1 MLQDRLN
8 SNDFAHVFCPDREIY
23 WKTKTTAVDQLP
35 NNNVLVVFERL
46 SAFHLYKTYG
56 LEMACSI
63 YPHHEEFILVHSSKT
78 LEEVRRESYKD
89 LDKKDNLL

>member
-8 SNDFAHVFCPDREIY
+8 SNDFAHVFCPDGRIY
-23 WKTKTTAVDQLP
+23 WKSKTTAVDQLS
-35 NNNVLVVFERL
+35 NNNALLVFERL
-46 SAFHLYKTYG
+46 SAFHLYKVYG

-63 YPHHEEFILVHSSKT
+63 YPHHEAFIRMHSSKT

-89 LDKKDNLL
+89 LDK